1 VNGDKQDEAA
11 ERILDRIVGS
21 MGRPPL
27 SLAVAALRRGRPA
40 EAAGM
45 VRSHLAERPDDPA
58 ALWLLGSALGL
69 LGRWDEAEAPLRRA
83 VAAAPAFLAAR
94 SDLVRVLHREGRLA
108 EALAEAGT
116 LLSDHPDDSTALG
129 LEAAL
134 LVDVGRADEALEV
147 TERLLGILPGEP
159 GLWMSYGHLL
169 KAAGR
174 VGDAVAA
181 YRRSLSLRPGQG
193 VVWWSLAN
201 LKTVPLGPEDVAAVR
216 RLLDDPA
223 LAPYDRLHLHFTLG
237 KALAD
242 EGRAAEA
249 FEQYAAGNRLR
260 RAGAPHDAAA
270 ANRFVGLSRALF
282 TPDFF
287 EARKGQ
293 GCEAPDP
300 IFVVGMPRSGST
312 LVEQILASHSAVEG
326 TMELQ
331 DLPRLADRIA
341 RRHGGY
347 PEGLAD
353 LSGAPLRALGEE
365 YLAATRIQRRTGR
378 PFFIDKLPAN
388 WRHVGLIH
396 LILPRATII
405 DVRRHPLACGFSLF
419 GQQFERG
426 QEFAYDLADIGAYY
440 AGYVRL
446 MRHFDRVLP
455 GRVHR
460 IVHEELVEAPEAV
473 VRRLLDHV
481 GLPFE
486 PACLNFHETRREVH
500 TPSAEQVRRPIN
512 RDGLDRWRAF
522 EPWLDPLKQAL
533 GPVLDLYPEPPE
545 S

>member
-1 VNGDKQDEAA
+1 MNGDKQDEAA
-11 ERILDRIVGS
+11 KRSLDRIAGS
-21 MGRPPL
+21 MERPPL
-27 SLAVAALRRGRPA
+27 SLAVASLRRGRPA

-45 VRSHLAERPDDPA
+45 LRAHLAEEADDPA

-69 LGRWDEAEAPLRRA
+69 LGRWDESEAPLRRA
-83 VAAAPAFLAAR
+83 VALAPAFLAAR

-116 LLSDHPDDSTALG
+116 LLGDHPDDSTALG
-129 LEAAL
+129 LKAAL
-134 LVDVGRADEALEV
+134 LADIGRADEALEV
-147 TERLLGILPGEP
+147 TERLLRILPGEA

-174 VGDAVAA
+174 PGDAVAA

-201 LKTVPLGPEDVAAVR
+201 LKTVPLSPEDVAAVR

-223 LAPYDRLHLHFTLG
+223 VAPYDRLHLHFTLG

-242 EGRAAEA
+242 EGRPAEA
-249 FEQYAAGNRLR
+249 FEHYAAGNRLR
-260 RAGAPHDAAA
+260 RAGAPHDTAAA
-270 ANRFVGLSRALF
+270 SRFVGLSRALF

-287 EARKGQ
+287 EARRGQ
-293 GCEAPDP
+293 GFDSPDP
-300 IFVVGMPRSGST
+300 IFIVGMPRSGST

-331 DLPRLADRIA
+331 DLPRLVDRIA

-353 LSGAPLRALGEE
+353 LHGAPLRALGEE
-365 YLAATRIQRRTGR
+365 YVAATRIQRRTDR

-388 WRHVGLIH
+388 WRHVGLIQ

-419 GQQFERG
+419 TQQFERG

-460 IVHEELVEAPEAV
+460 IVYEELVEAPETV
-473 VRRLLDHV
+473 VRRLLEQV

-486 PACLNFHETRREVH
+486 PACLSFHETRREVH

-512 RDGLDRWRAF
+512 REGLDRWRDF
-522 EPWLDPLKQAL
+522 EPWLGPLKQAL
-533 GPVLDLYPEPPE
+533 GPVLDLYPEAPE